1 MNQAPATLKR
11 VPASSLT
18 GPAMLLAASR
28 RVAQWDRHALRPA
41 IAQTETLLAHCRM
54 AAETEIGR
62 THDLGRIRSH
72 DEFRRRVPLRT
83 YADYEPLLERMRAGA
98 RDVLWPGFIPYYGC
112 SSGSSSTAA
121 QHKFLPVSLEQ
132 IAWQQKAGFDVVAR
146 YLTMTGDRG
155 FTGGYSLGLFPPAI
169 LKPQGAVLVGSN
181 PGIMLRHLP
190 AAARFLSLPRA
201 PVRDIEDYD
210 QKLDAIAASYLDHD
224 VRAMSGTTCWFSILF
239 DRVLAAA
246 RARGRKVAHIAEIW
260 PELRVLFGGGVHAEP
275 YRQVIEERV
284 GRPLVLM
291 DNYNATEGG
300 IFAVTDRLHDDGML
314 MLPDRGVFY
323 EFVPRAEYG
332 RPGATRLPLWEVE
345 TGQDYVVAVSTSSGL
360 FAYVLGDLVRFV
372 STFPHRIRFTGR
384 LSGMLSVTQELTS
397 ALEIEQ
403 AFSAAVAEHP
413 ASVIDFAASAEVGV
427 DGTSKG
433 RYLLLAE
440 FDRPPADPAA
450 FAAAFDRALC
460 QLNRVY
466 REHRSKE
473 VAILPPRLVALRP
486 GATRSLMRALGQD
499 SVQNKFPR
507 IVDERRRDLLAALG
521 VDIMGGQT

>member
-1 MNQAPATLKR
+1 MSASTAPLKG

-18 GPAMLLAASR
+18 GPALLLAARR

-41 IAQTETLLAHCRM
+41 IAQMETLLSHCRT

-62 THDLGRIRSH
+62 AHDLGRIRSH
-72 DEFRRRVPLRT
+72 EEFRRQVPLRT
-83 YADYEPLLERMRAGA
+83 YADYEPTLERMRAGA
-98 RDVLWPGFIPYYGC
+98 RDVLWPGLIPYYGQ

-121 QHKFLPVSLEQ
+121 LNKFLPVSLEQ

-146 YLTMTGDRG
+146 YLALTGDRN
-155 FTGGYSLGLFPPAI
+155 FTGGYSLGLFPPAV
-169 LKPQGAVLVGSN
+169 LKPDGAVLVGSN

-190 AAARFLSLPRA
+190 AGARLITLPRP

-224 VRAMSGTTCWFSILF
+224 VRALSGTTCWFSILF

-246 RARGRKVAHIAEIW
+246 RARGHQAACVADVW
-260 PELRVLFGGGVHAEP
+260 PGLRVLFGGGIHAET
-275 YRQVIEERV
+275 YRAVIEERV
-284 GRPLVLM
+284 GRPIVLM

-300 IFAVTDRLHDDGML
+300 IFAVTDRLDDDGML

-323 EFVPRAEYG
+323 EFIPLAEYG
-332 RPGATRLPLWEVE
+332 RPAAARLPLWQVE
-345 TGQDYVVAVSTSSGL
+345 TGVDYVVAVTTSSGL

-372 STFPHRIRFTGR
+372 STFPHRIRFAGR

-403 AFSAAVAEHP
+403 AVAAALAEHP
-413 ASVIDFAASAEVGV
+413 ASLVDFAASAEVGV
-427 DGTSKG
+427 EGTSKG
-433 RYLLLAE
+433 RYLLLVE
-440 FDRPPADPAA
+440 FERAPADRPA
-450 FAAAFDRALC
+450 FLAAFDRALC
-460 QLNRVY
+460 RLNRVY
-466 REHRSKE
+466 REHRARE

-486 GATRSLMRALGQD
+486 GATRELMRRLGQQ

-507 IVDERRRDLLAALG
+507 IVDERRRDLLAALNEE
-521 VDIMGGQT
+521 DHK